1 MKLIFSRYVFISC
14 NKHSQTRKLKS
25 LLLLLLA
32 ALHYN
37 LDFSYKNILFIL
49 ETLCAMI
56 DV

>member
-1 MKLIFSRYVFISC
+1 MKLFFSRYVFISC
-14 NKHSQTRKLKS
+14 IKHSQTRKLKS
-25 LLLLLLA
+25 LLLLA